1 VSDFEHK
8 LAVLA
13 QELTQ
18 VAVSA
23 ANPVISR
30 RLTEMAEEVLGLAEA
45 ERPDSPVYH
54 SAIFFRHTGRADIAS
69 DPNAN
74 DCSSRPTQCN

>member
-1 VSDFEHK
+1 MSDFEHE

-23 ANPVISR
+23 DDPIISR
-30 RLTEMAEEVLGLAEA
+30 RLTEMAEEVLGLAEG

-54 SAIFFRHTGRADIAS
+54 SAIFFLHTGRADIAS